1 LKHLGEAGTTISMQ
15 AYTSN
20 FKMTMTFQLRDVGAT
35 QRLAAALAD
44 ICAVGDIIAL
54 HGDLGAG
61 KTCFSRFF
69 VHALGV
75 EEEVPS
81 PTFTLVQTYPLANH
95 SAEAIWHFDLYR
107 IGNPAEAYELDIEDA
122 FDTGISLI
130 EWPENLGELMPE
142 QHLQIKL
149 AFAEDEGARTAT
161 LEVPRDWVERMATV
175 TSALSDLLE

>member
-1 LKHLGEAGTTISMQ
+1 LKHLGEAGTTTSMQ

-20 FKMTMTFQLRDVGAT
+20 FKMTLTFQLQNVGAT

-44 ICAVGDIIAL
+44 ICTVGDIIAL

-61 KTCFSRFF
+61 KTSFARYF
-69 VHALGV
+69 VHAMGI

-81 PTFTLVQTYPLANH
+81 PTFTLVQTYPLSNH

-122 FDTGISLI
+122 FNTGISLI

-142 QHLQIKL
+142 QHLEIKL
-149 AFAEDEGARTAT
+149 EFAVDEGARTAT
-161 LEVPRDWVERMATV
+161 LEVPRNWVERMAPV
-175 TSALSDLLE
+175 TAALSDILA